1 MSRCLKIYLKAQIL
15 NKKKNLQKNLSKK
28 KVNFTKIQ
36 KKSKARKKRAL
47 LINFLRKLRF
57 DFGNPRVNARLSLVF
72 LVVIVKRKPDKLV
85 V

>member
-47 LINFLRKLRF
+47 LINF
-57 DFGNPRVNARLSLVF
+57 
-72 LVVIVKRKPDKLV
+72 
-85 V
+85 